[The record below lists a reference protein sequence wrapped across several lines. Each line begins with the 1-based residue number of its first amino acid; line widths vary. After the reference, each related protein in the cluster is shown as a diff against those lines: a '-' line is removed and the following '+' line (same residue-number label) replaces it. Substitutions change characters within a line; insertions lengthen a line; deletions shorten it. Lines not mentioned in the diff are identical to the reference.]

1 MKLLN
6 RIFNSSELSEA
17 NLSKVLVPELPDI
30 QHFSEEEKRFY
41 RSIQLVSSQTAQLS
55 RQIFRALEVQQNFLS
70 EIGQRTDKL
79 DTELKQANDYLNSSN
94 STVGALQS
102 QIDVEVNDVNAAVG
116 LAMQQISLT
125 LNEKSESVT
134 DVLDGILE
142 IGRGV
147 NMLALN
153 AAIEAARAGEHG
165 RGFAVVADEV
175 RRLAAVT
182 MERAQQASKQ
192 LDFTQVNAE
201 LDNISQTNAER
212 LNNFVEVIQSAT
224 GQLTELFQS
233 ISEQLTAVMENTTVI
248 FETLDLSN
256 GIMQRIHSKNKI
268 INEVVEDTSKGL
280 EKIDIQAADINAAV
294 KSMDATLKKLYL
306 VPDAAHDQ
314 LDDILHRGKLR
325 VAIEPNFVGLSF
337 REKLGEPLKGM
348 DVDYAKAFAHFL
360 GVECEFIEAPWDM
373 CTELLTAGKKYG
385 EPPADIVISALPPS
399 AEYDNIAYSE
409 AYTYLHWVLARRKG
423 DNNINRLEDLVGK
436 VVGII
441 NDPAAFQV
449 LEDRGLRWSSN
460 ESKSGGRIKLDNLI
474 AYSDQSRIHN
484 CLADGVVDAFGVDLP
499 IYYWASENPGSPW
512 YGKIEII
519 PGNIA
524 QQPYYYTMA
533 VNAWGSSY
541 RLLAKANEFI
551 AWFKQQPERKQI
563 EQRWQG
569 SAVNGSISY
578 RDEPGNLMGE
588 AELKTLYE
596 AHCRKFDLQP
606 KSLELPLKYKRA

>member
-1 MKLLN
+1 MKLLD
-6 RIFNSSELSEA
+6 RIFNASELRETA
-17 NLSKVLVPELPDI
+17 PQEVLLPELPDTP
-30 QHFSEEEKRFY
+30 HFSEEEKRFY

-79 DTELKQANDYLNSSN
+79 DMELRQANDYLNSSN

-116 LAMQQISLT
+116 SAMQQISVT
-125 LNEKSESVT
+125 LNEKSHSVAN
-134 DVLDGILE
+134 VLDGIME

-147 NMLALN
+147 NILALN

-175 RRLAAVT
+175 RRLAAIT
-182 MERAQQASKQ
+182 MDRAQQASKQ

-201 LDNISQTNAER
+201 LDNISKTNAQR
-212 LNNFVEVIQSAT
+212 LNNFVEVIQAAT
-224 GQLTELFQS
+224 AQLTELFHS
-233 ISEQLTAVMENTTVI
+233 ISEQLTAIMENTAVI

-256 GIMQRIHSKNKI
+256 GVMQRIHSKNKI
-268 INEVVEDTSKGL
+268 INEVVEDTAKGVD
-280 EKIDIQAADINAAV
+280 KIDIQAADIKAAF

-337 REKLGEPLKGM
+337 REKLGEPLNGM
-348 DVDYAKAFAHFL
+348 DVEYAKAFARYL

-373 CTELLTAGKKYG
+373 CTELLTAGKRYG

-399 AEYDNIAYSE
+399 AEYDNVAYSE

-423 DNNINRLEDLVGK
+423 DEKINRLEDLAGK

-460 ESKSGGRIKLDNLI
+460 ESKPAGRIKLENLI

-499 IYYWASENPGSPW
+499 IYYWACENSNSPW

-519 PGNIA
+519 PGNVA

-541 RLLAKANEFI
+541 RLLAKANAFI

-563 EQRWQG
+563 EQKWQG
-569 SAVNGSISY
+569 TAVTGDISY
-578 RDEPGNLMGE
+578 RDETGNLMGE
-588 AELKTLYE
+588 ADLKVLYQ
-596 AHCRKFDLQP
+596 AHCQKFNLTP
-606 KSLELPLKYKRA
+606 KSLD